1 MKAFLMALS
10 LFSITSYFVV
20 KNHANDKNAVSHF
33 QAFSPSLYFE
43 GKLIEAVY
51 ESESTYL

>member
-33 QAFSPSLYFE
+33 QAFSPSLCFE